1 MNLRHGANMIAS
13 KSVSIIDLNESRV
26 DQVKL
31 RPLEPGC
38 TWRICSRSCRC
49 LSLTARLESAWTA
62 EQSYSTKQHQYI
74 VTRTHTCLLSLK
86 NVHAPW
92 AGLVAAMYAQKPTS
106 IGCIRT
112 WDTPGVVLSAA
123 GAVLWWFFQ
132 NPWSTN
138 QIKSELDLHFCSNLI
153 KWNWI

>member
-62 EQSYSTKQHQYI
+62 EQSYSTKQHQFITPYTQNYMPVI
-74 VTRTHTCLLSLK
+74 TK

-92 AGLVAAMYAQKPTS
+92 AGLISVMYAQK
-106 IGCIRT
+106 CCCVRT
-112 WDTPGVVLSAA
+112 WDTPGVAPSAA

-138 QIKSELDLHFCSNLI
+138 QIKSGLDLHFCSN
-153 KWNWI
+153 WNETE